1 MFGEHFVDAP
11 GAEPAFGR
19 GEQTRHLQPVAA
31 AEAVDAGVDDS
42 VVAVDQTRVRVG
54 LHLLVE
60 LDDFL
65 SDRNL
70 GVFQRRDR
78 VEQVPQRIVTAGEHP
93 AAAGDIGARNGGG
106 LRPVERPA
114 AEAEFFEDVD
124 VGARH
129 AGVANEEHGRRHR
142 GDAAADQ
149 PDLAL
154 LGIEMALRSH
164 RLSP

>member
-1 MFGEHFVDAP
+1 MRR
-11 GAEPAFGR
+11 AESAFGR

-31 AEAVDAGVDDS
+31 IEAVHAGVDDF
-42 VVAVDQTRVRVG
+42 VVAVDQTRARSVFTSALKSRISRRIVTPG
-54 LHLLVE
+54 
-60 LDDFL
+60 FS
-65 SDRNL
+65 SD
-70 GVFQRRDR
+70 GIEF
-78 VEQVPQRIVTAGEHP
+78 EQVPQRIVTAGEHP
-93 AAAGDIGARNGGG
+93 AAAGEIGARNGGG
-106 LRPVERPA
+106 LRPVERSA
-114 AEAEFFEDVD
+114 AEAEFFENVD

-154 LGIEMALRSH
+154 LGIEIALRSH